1 MVIRTESRARRAV
14 VRAGPVTPLSWG
26 AVNPLRKELM
36 QRKAGTLYLASCER
50 FHKLGFTQL
59 TARSRL
65 VGLRNA
71 SPFEIELVRE
81 WPGSLY
87 DEWEW
92 HSRLAEWRV
101 RGEWY
106 ELPAERLTRLL
117 SEVDEKR

>member
-1 MVIRTESRARRAV
+1 MRSAVNTKRAV
-14 VRAGPVTPLSWG
+14 VRAGPITPLRWG
-26 AVNPLRKELM
+26 LVDPSKKRRM
-36 QRKAGTLYLASCER
+36 QDKAGTLYLASCER

-71 SPFEIELVRE
+71 SPFDIELVRE

-92 HSRLAEWRV
+92 HSQLAKWRV

-106 ELPAERLTRLL
+106 ELSAERLARLL